1 MFPRRADHAAAA
13 LRFALA
19 MHEVA
24 SRVSVEPGEPPTRLR
39 VGVHTGPIT
48 AGLIGR
54 TRAKYCLFG
63 DTVNTASRMES
74 TAEAGGV
81 QCTAA
86 TLAATGVGDAIKDA
100 LERRRV
106 DVKGLGMTDTY
117 TVRAG
122 TPAAATLLAALER
135 SPSGRVGG
143 GRGAA
148 EWAAAADVD
157 DGAPSRWAAVWN
169 SGSGI

>member
-1 MFPRRADHAAAA
+1 METIGDAYIAAAGMFPRRADHAAAA

-63 DTVNTASRMES
+63 DTA
-74 TAEAGGV
+74 
-81 QCTAA
+81 
-86 TLAATGVGDAIKDA
+86 
-100 LERRRV
+100 
-106 DVKGLGMTDTY
+106 
-117 TVRAG
+117 RAG
-122 TPAAATLLAALER
+122 RLINRPVRPHGHVTPPPARPRCADEHGEPNGER
-135 SPSGRVGG
+135 F
-143 GRGAA
+143 
-148 EWAAAADVD
+148 
-157 DGAPSRWAAVWN
+157 
-169 SGSGI
+169 

>member
-1 MFPRRADHAAAA
+1 METIGDAYIAVAGMFPRRADHAAAA

-63 DTVNTASRMES
+63 DTARAPPPLRTQNAPFPPVCVPHRSS
-74 TAEAGGV
+74 V
-81 QCTAA
+81 S
-86 TLAATGVGDAIKDA
+86 GDAA
-100 LERRRV
+100 RRR
-106 DVKGLGMTDTY
+106 
-117 TVRAG
+117 
-122 TPAAATLLAALER
+122 
-135 SPSGRVGG
+135 
-143 GRGAA
+143 
-148 EWAAAADVD
+148 
-157 DGAPSRWAAVWN
+157 
-169 SGSGI
+169 